1 MGGLSLLLMAGEQ
14 SGPVA
19 ATSPR
24 SLETSLI
31 QSHKVS
37 NEVRSEPRTAELE
50 MESGSVTER
59 EPAVVTDSLPRRMEN
74 NVEGDTDIGG
84 NQGNE
89 YAGNQKELQS
99 SVNTEKLIT
108 RTWADVKDPIE
119 DKKSHVDIVQTKVNS
134 VVSC

>member
-31 QSHKVS
+31 LSHRVP
-37 NEVRSEPRTAELE
+37 NEVKSELSTADLE

-59 EPAVVTDSLPRRMEN
+59 EPAVVTDSLPRRMGD

-84 NQGNE
+84 NQGIE
-89 YAGNQKELQS
+89 YAGNQKELHS
-99 SVNTEKLIT
+99 SVKLENRNT

-119 DKKSHVDIVQTKVNS
+119 DKKSHVDIVKTKVNS